1 MPRGAGLQPKGPVRG
16 KCPKEVRAS
25 AANAPNVPVLAEL
38 DGEDWPGS
46 TLPRFGIAHRAT
58 SSHWFLT
65 PVQGFQHPHVQSSA
79 HVAAKFR
86 VMLLLATRGQIPGS
100 GCWSPTSCAH
110 PGVQGCEEPLPPP
123 KPKPVSPED
132 VWLQGSSCPGSGL
145 PCPCHLL
152 PILRPLQASLMAYG
166 GVVPDGGMSAHI
178 PEEKPR
184 HAGFSPGSLGGDSPA
199 GLPRHQGSPALV
211 GKVTLKI
218 NLHDPAGTSA
228 ATMPQGA
235 NAAAG
240 DVVNQGEEALAV
252 TALRLGGYF

>member
-1 MPRGAGLQPKGPVRG
+1 MLRGGGLPPKGPVRG

-25 AANAPNVPVLAEL
+25 AANAPDVPVLAEL
-38 DGEDWPGS
+38 DGEDCPGG

-86 VMLLLATRGQIPGS
+86 VKLLLATRGQISGS
-100 GCWSPTSCAH
+100 GCCSPTSCAH

-145 PCPCHLL
+145 PRPCHLL
-152 PILRPLQASLMAYG
+152 PILRPLQASLVAYSG
-166 GVVPDGGMSAHI
+166 LVPEGGMSTHS

-184 HAGFSPGSLGGDSPA
+184 HAGFSPGSLGD
-199 GLPRHQGSPALV
+199 
-211 GKVTLKI
+211 
-218 NLHDPAGTSA
+218 
-228 ATMPQGA
+228 
-235 NAAAG
+235 
-240 DVVNQGEEALAV
+240 
-252 TALRLGGYF
+252 TALRGCPSTRALLLWLGKSP